1 LLQDNCSLLLGH
13 DETQQLLNKLAVSN
27 PKLVEEL
34 IPKKIPLS
42 TLTQILQNL
51 LQEGVPIRDLRTIL
65 LALSSVAEKVTAV
78 EELTAV
84 VRVALG
90 RMIVQKFVQ
99 PGEELPIMTLAPE
112 LEQVLHNVVSRMNNG
127 AVPIEPDLAEG
138 LMRNVNQAAR
148 EEADADRA
156 AVLVTSPT
164 LRSWL
169 SKVLRPRIQGLTVLS
184 YAELPDDIGLRVNR
198 SIAVQPRQVAATAA

>member
-1 LLQDNCSLLLGH
+1 
-13 DETQQLLNKLAVSN
+13 
-27 PKLVEEL
+27 
-34 IPKKIPLS
+34 
-42 TLTQILQNL
+42 
-51 LQEGVPIRDLRTIL
+51 
-65 LALSSVAEKVTAV
+65 
-78 EELTAV
+78 
-84 VRVALG
+84 
-90 RMIVQKFVQ
+90 
-99 PGEELPIMTLAPE
+99 MTLAPE